1 MRLRFL
7 FISLCLLLAVACQ
20 KEDKVNT
27 EAVDMT
33 SSKTYHA
40 TVLWATCNLGATSP
54 EKPGEYYT
62 WGDDPCP
69 KLLGAGW
76 RMPTREEFTDL
87 LNACTIEYV
96 QYADQNWVVGCKLTS
111 KKTGNSLFFPVFGYK
126 DESGKTV
133 DYNQKGYYWTST
145 PVGDAPGDAYSV
157 KFNLENPLSEKKA
170 YNKIYSLQIRPVR
183 EQ

>member
-1 MRLRFL
+1 
-7 FISLCLLLAVACQ
+7 
-20 KEDKVNT
+20 
-27 EAVDMT
+27 
-33 SSKTYHA
+33 
-40 TVLWATCNLGATSP
+40 
-54 EKPGEYYT
+54 
-62 WGDDPCP
+62 
-69 KLLGAGW
+69 
-76 RMPTREEFTDL
+76 MPTREEFTDL